1 MRTQPLKR
9 YSRLLWLLLGL
20 ALLWPAPALPRPVGE
35 KRPAPALRVHQEA
48 PDFALRDLSGKEV
61 RLSGFRGKKNV
72 VLVFYRGW
80 VGYW

>member
-1 MRTQPLKR
+1 MYTQPLKKYR
-9 YSRLLWLLLGL
+9 CLLQFLLGL
-20 ALLWPAPALPRPVGE
+20 ALLWPAQALPQPAQE

-48 PDFALRDLSGKEV
+48 PDFALRNLAGKEV
-61 RLSGFRGKKNV
+61 RLSAFRGKKNV